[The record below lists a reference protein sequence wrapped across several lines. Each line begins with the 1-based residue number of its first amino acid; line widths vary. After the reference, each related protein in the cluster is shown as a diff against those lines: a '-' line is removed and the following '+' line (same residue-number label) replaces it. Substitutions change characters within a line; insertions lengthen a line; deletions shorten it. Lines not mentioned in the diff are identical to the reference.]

1 MAEADSLW
9 SVVRRKVVAVSTMDR
24 EVRITFAAG
33 SAIVAAA
40 TLLNILRPG
49 YGSAVRTIAGDVPLG
64 VLALFVIGELIVMTL
79 FFTAIMRCGGRLR
92 LAALTLVSVVTVFYF
107 WLADFALP
115 AFLMAIPT
123 GMLWWLAMVV
133 QQREWDL
140 RRTALAAAGIGLVV
154 GLLLTVFAAVGQQEL
169 VVSALGLQAMFAM
182 FGLFMA
188 ATDMGEL
195 IVVGSQTVVGGL
207 TRISTSRAFTIP
219 LMFVAVVINIAVL
232 RAMEVA
238 TVPVLLGSGLGVAIW
253 LGLAF
258 WLVAGPARKLGH
270 FPPQMTYRALFLIV
284 LFYFVALVAGLMQRV
299 LGAAEAYNPQLMF
312 TFVEIFTLTTAIML
326 VYIVLLFAF
335 GRRSPQRFVHF
346 SYGALVGFFWF
357 FYFASEGR
365 NLTLFAAAVAMGS
378 IVFLGVVSLLKS
390 TRPRLGQ
397 IAARLAELNIAFTA
411 YILILTWFLS
421 GTGGG
426 ETSLSLGQALVVF
439 AALGWDIV
447 SSGDAITNKH
457 SSTFPRIARVCF
469 FFTYII
475 TVSLF
480 VLLASS
486 SDLVNP
492 ITGAAVEGVFDS
504 DKLVAVGLGLF
515 GPAFFFLVFGLRMR
529 GIRQAEPDA
538 DAPRQQEAS
547 VTPPPAA
554 PVAPAAP
561 AA

>member
-9 SVVRRKVVAVSTMDR
+9 NVVRRKVVAVSTMDR

-299 LGAAEAYNPQLMF
+299 LGAPEAYNPQLMF